1 MATRPG
7 AARRRAKGEGAAL
20 ACLAAGL
27 ALTTFDFLWAFLKA
41 PMVNSDL
48 QLGRTYV
55 IGGVVIDH
63 MQAITQ
69 KIFYFHVPVAI
80 VSFAFIIAAAVF
92 AVLYLVKRQRRYDV
106 RAFACMQVGLT
117 FILMTMASGVM
128 WTRAEWGVWWSW
140 EPRLTTYFILTMLA
154 LAYFVLRTAIDDPE
168 RRARYSAVFAIL
180 AAIDAPISYFIT
192 RMVPNSLHPV
202 ISYSGLEPL
211 MLVPFVCGIFG
222 MALVGYAVWRLDLRS
237 EEQRIEVEALKR
249 RLEEARG

>member
-1 MATRPG
+1 MSRG
-7 AARRRAKGEGAAL
+7 SSSGARRSRGEGAAV
-20 ACLAAGL
+20 ACLVVGL
-27 ALTTFDFLWAFLKA
+27 VLTTFDFLWAFLKA

-48 QLGRTYV
+48 VLGKTYV

-80 VSFAFIIAAAVF
+80 VSFVFIIAAAVF
-92 AVLYLVKRQRRYDV
+92 AVLYLVKRQRRYDL
-106 RAFACMQVGLT
+106 RALTCMQVGLT

-154 LAYFVLRTAIDDPE
+154 LAYFVLRAAVDDPE
-168 RRARYSAVFAIL
+168 KKARYSAVFAIL

-211 MLVPFVCGIFG
+211 MLIPFICGIFG
-222 MALVGYAVWRLDLRS
+222 MGFVAYAVWRLDLRS
-237 EEQRIEVEALKR
+237 EEQRVEVEELKR
-249 RLEEARG
+249 RLEGGRE